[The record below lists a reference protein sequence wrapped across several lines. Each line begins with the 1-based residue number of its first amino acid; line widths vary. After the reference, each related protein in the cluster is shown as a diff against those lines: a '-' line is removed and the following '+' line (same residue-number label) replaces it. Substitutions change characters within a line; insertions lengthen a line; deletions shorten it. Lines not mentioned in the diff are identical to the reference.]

1 MYQTYPIRTAATWL
15 LALSFAPVCA
25 LASPADEQY
34 AVAAGLYA
42 RQEWQA
48 AADEFQ
54 ALLTQFPTHERVDS
68 ARYFRAESLV
78 QLGKYAE
85 AKTGFAEFL
94 AKHGGHRLA
103 RQALFRAGEAA
114 FLSGAA
120 DEARRELSLFTKR
133 YPQDSLNAYALG
145 YLGEAYLAAGQYADA
160 HTVFQECL
168 RRFADGPLAG
178 DCRFGLA
185 RVHEQRKEFDPAEKL
200 YAQLAADKQSPYA
213 DDAQLQRGLMA
224 HHRER
229 HTDAIAAFVAL
240 VADFPDSDLCP
251 HARYWL
257 GMCQSAREDWKDAAQ
272 TLVQLSQDAPD
283 HALSPAIEFA
293 AGVAVRK
300 SGQASDALAHFDRV
314 LSQWPKSEW
323 ADDCLQAKIQVAL
336 EAKLDLPLDEL
347 ATDFDKRFPDSKLRP
362 AVRLALGRWQLA
374 REEFA
379 AAVEP
384 LRDYLK
390 SEPDSADSA
399 RCRAQLVAAQAG
411 VKQFDDAEAT
421 LKELSRRSPKNM
433 LIPPATLHLADS
445 AQAAGEHELAI
456 RLYEPLAN
464 EGNSPDVRAK
474 ALAGL
479 ARAQARSEGGAKS
492 AETLE
497 RIVEE
502 HPESAEAPAA
512 ALLRARELDKL
523 DQTTEALAAYQL
535 LLEKYPA
542 SRQVPQALFGAA
554 RLLER
559 LDQKS
564 AAAEKLERLVKDHS
578 DVPYID
584 AVLYQQAWLLADLD
598 RDAEADV
605 AFSRISKRHRDSRY
619 WADATFRVAE
629 RAAQAKD
636 YDQAGKLVAEL
647 LRSNCEGE
655 TLAHALFLQGQIA
668 VAEQRWKDAPLPLLR
683 IVDELPESEVALAA
697 EYWVAECHYRLG
709 EIDRADEEF
718 ARLAKKAEGQHE
730 PWLAMIPLR
739 QAQILGSRKEWTGAY
754 ELASGIAERFPNF
767 RQQYEVDY
775 LLGRC
780 LGSRAEFDA
789 ARAAYE
795 RVIRSPEGG
804 RTETAAMAQWM
815 IGESYFHQKNY
826 DQAVK
831 AYQRVER
838 LFAFPRWQAGA
849 VLQAG
854 KCHEAKGDWKQ
865 AVQLYAQLLK
875 DFPDTTF
882 TEEAS
887 RRLRAAQDRATEP
900 PAPRN

>member
-1 MYQTYPIRTAATWL
+1 MYQTFAIRTSAVWL
-15 LALSFAPVCA
+15 VALTLAPGVA
-25 LASPADEQY
+25 LAAPADEQY

-54 ALLTQFPTHERVDS
+54 TLLEQFPAHERADS
-68 ARYFRAESLV
+68 ARFFQAESLV
-78 QLGKYAE
+78 QLGKYSE
-85 AKTGFAEFL
+85 AKIGFAEFL

-114 FLSGAA
+114 FLSGAT
-120 DEARRELSLFTKR
+120 DEARRDLAQFAKR
-133 YPQDSLNAYALG
+133 YPQDALNAYALG
-145 YLGEAYLAAGQYADA
+145 YLGEAYLAGGQTVEA
-160 HTVFQECL
+160 HATFQDYL
-168 RRFADGPLAG
+168 RRYAEGPLVG
-178 DCRFGLA
+178 ECRFGLA
-185 RVHEQRKEFDPAEKL
+185 RVHEQRKEFDLAEKL
-200 YAQLAADKQSPYA
+200 YGQLAADKQSPLA

-229 HTDAIAAFVAL
+229 YADAIAAFEAIETG
-240 VADFPDSDLCP
+240 FPESELRP

-257 GMCQSAREDWKDAAQ
+257 GRCQSAREDWKDAAE
-272 TLVQLSQDAPD
+272 TLVQLAQDVPD

-293 AGVAVRK
+293 AGVAVWK
-300 SGQASDALAHFDRV
+300 SGQAADALEHFDRV

-323 ADDCLQAKIQVAL
+323 ADDCLQAKIQAAL
-336 EAKLDLPLDEL
+336 EARLDVPLDVL
-347 ATDFDKRFPDSKLRP
+347 ATDFDRRFPDSKLRP
-362 AVRLALGRWQLA
+362 AVRLALGRWHLA

-379 AAVEP
+379 PAIEP
-384 LRDYLK
+384 LEDYLK

-411 VKQFDDAEAT
+411 IKQFDEAEAT
-421 LKELSRRSPKNM
+421 LKELARRSPKDR
-433 LIPPATLHLADS
+433 LISTTMLHLADS
-445 AQAAGEHELAI
+445 ALSAGEHQRAI
-456 RLYEPLAN
+456 RIYEPLSK
-464 EGNSPDVRAK
+464 EGNPPAVIAK

-479 ARAQARSEGGAKS
+479 ARAQARSEGSAKS

-512 ALLRARELDKL
+512 ALLRAKELDKL
-523 DQTTEALAAYQL
+523 GQTKEALAAYQL
-535 LLEKYPA
+535 LLEKYPSA
-542 SRQVPQALFGAA
+542 VQTPQALLGSA
-554 RLLER
+554 RLLEK

-564 AAAEKLERLVKDHS
+564 AAAENLERLIKDHPG
-578 DVPYID
+578 VPFID
-584 AVLYQQAWLLADLD
+584 AALYQQAWLLVDLE

-605 AFSRISKRHRDSRY
+605 AFARISKRHRDSRY

-636 YDQAGKLVAEL
+636 YDQAGKLAAEL

-655 TLAHALFLQGQIA
+655 TLAHALYLQGQIA

-683 IVDELPESEVALAA
+683 ILDELPESEVALAA

-709 EIDRADEEF
+709 EIERADEEF
-718 ARLAKKAEGQHE
+718 ARLAKKATGQNE

-739 QAQILGSRKEWTGAY
+739 QAQILGHHKEWSEAFD
-754 ELASGIAERFPNF
+754 LASGIAERFPNF

-815 IGESYFHQKNY
+815 IGETYFHQKNY

-854 KCHEAKGDWKQ
+854 KCHEAKGEWKQ

-875 DFPDTTF
+875 DYPDTTF

-887 RRLRAAQDRATEP
+887 QRLRAAQDRATEP
-900 PAPRN
+900 PAPRK